1 MGRESIRHIE
11 GKISP
16 ALNKIA
22 TSLLSGH
29 GDITHEDKLMLSLF
43 ISVQFWRLPV
53 NARLVKNS
61 IENGDFSN
69 IGLSAV
75 NSNTGEKLAASET
88 TSLYSNVA
96 STDLFQ
102 KAYPALRSLLDL
114 ARVGAFDNLRGWS
127 FYYQHPGFN
136 LTSDNPILYFREP
149 TANSILSN
157 FILPMSPGVLLV
169 SKESPPDTLDP
180 SMSTD
185 LNILQVC
192 HANQF
197 VAGTNEAYLRSLAD
211 EYERHFKTIPLGEIE
226 KYIYSKIFNT
236 T

>member
-1 MGRESIRHIE
+1 
-11 GKISP
+11 
-16 ALNKIA
+16 
-22 TSLLSGH
+22 
-29 GDITHEDKLMLSLF
+29 
-43 ISVQFWRLPV
+43 
-53 NARLVKNS
+53 
-61 IENGDFSN
+61 
-69 IGLSAV
+69 
-75 NSNTGEKLAASET
+75 
-88 TSLYSNVA
+88 
-96 STDLFQ
+96 
-102 KAYPALRSLLDL
+102 
-114 ARVGAFDNLRGWS
+114 
-127 FYYQHPGFN
+127 
-136 LTSDNPILYFREP
+136 
-149 TANSILSN
+149 
-157 FILPMSPGVLLV
+157 MSPGVLLV